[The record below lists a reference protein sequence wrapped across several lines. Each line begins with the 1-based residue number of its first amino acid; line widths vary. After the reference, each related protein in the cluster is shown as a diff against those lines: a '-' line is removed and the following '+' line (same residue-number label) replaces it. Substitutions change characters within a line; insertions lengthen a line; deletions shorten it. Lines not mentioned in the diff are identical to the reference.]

1 MASNNNRITKK
12 KTNLGKILSLLVIVG
27 LIGGLLFQIIVFSG
41 FGNILNSTNSAFDNS
56 QLDIFGF
63 FTGGTKIKGQD
74 EGRTNIMIYGINEDD
89 GNGEGTVDSNI
100 MLSYFHTT
108 KKLSTVSFMR
118 DLRVDGNVKINAI
131 YPGLGVSA
139 TQNKQYGEYISKLT
153 GINVHYTA
161 KVNMKALIELVD
173 TVGGVEIEIPT
184 TFRDE
189 EYPKYKDY
197 SYKYCESRG
206 VRDPYMCPG
215 PKFIK
220 GKKTMNGEEALIY
233 ARSRKG
239 QCLNEKTKFWYDTG
253 CEENGDDARSR
264 RQQIVIQALA
274 SKLKNDVSNKKVVF
288 DPKYLQS
295 LFSVLGNN
303 ITTSLNVAEA
313 YSLVNN
319 IKDNANIADMKKIV
333 INYQTTQYKKNELL
347 LCEDSNESSDLLLC
361 DGTAFTIK
369 NQGPYATRLR
379 SIIQN
384 PFEELEDSSSSSS
397 ASSLT
402 KVKPLTTK
410 NIKTTR

>member
-1 MASNNNRITKK
+1 MASNNNRIKKK

-27 LIGGLLFQIIVFSG
+27 LLGGLLFQIVLSSG
-41 FGNILNSTNSAFDNS
+41 FGNIINSTNSAFDNS
-56 QLDIFGF
+56 NLDIFGF
-63 FTGGTKIKGQD
+63 FTGGTKVKGQD

-100 MLSYFHTT
+100 ILSYFHTT
-108 KKLSTVSFMR
+108 KKISTVSFMR
-118 DLRVDGNVKINAI
+118 DIRVDGNVKINSI

-139 TQNKQYGEYISKLT
+139 TQNKQYGDYISKLT
-153 GINVHYTA
+153 GVTIHYTA
-161 KVNMKALIELVD
+161 KINMKALIELVD
-173 TVGGVEIEIPT
+173 TVGGVEVDIPN

-197 SYKYCESRG
+197 SFKYCESRG

-220 GKKTMNGEEALIY
+220 GKKTMDGKEALIFS
-233 ARSRKG
+233 RSRKG
-239 QCLNEKTKFWYDTG
+239 QCLNEKTNFWYDTG
-253 CEENGDDARSR
+253 CIENGDDARSR
-264 RQQIVIQALA
+264 RQQIVIQSLA
-274 SKLKNDVSNKKVVF
+274 TKLKNDVSSKKLVF

-295 LFSVLGNN
+295 LFSVLGDN
-303 ITTSLNVAEA
+303 ITTSLNIAEA

-319 IKDNANIADMKKIV
+319 IKDNANIAEMKKIV
-333 INYQTTQYKKNELL
+333 INYQSTQFKKNQLL
-347 LCEDSNESSDLLLC
+347 LCEDSNGSSDLLLC

-369 NQGPYATRLR
+369 NQSPYAVRLR

-384 PFEELEDSSSSSS
+384 PFDELEESDSSSS

-410 NIKTTR
+410 NTKKQ